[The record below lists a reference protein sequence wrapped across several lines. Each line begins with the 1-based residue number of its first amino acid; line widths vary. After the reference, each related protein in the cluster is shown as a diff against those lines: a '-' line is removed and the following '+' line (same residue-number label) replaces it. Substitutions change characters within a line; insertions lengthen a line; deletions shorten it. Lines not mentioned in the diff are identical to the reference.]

1 MTDEHKLMN
10 EIRIAVSPYCK
21 IFRINVGTGFTHD
34 GRYFDTGVPKG
45 FSDLFGVRI
54 SDGKAVFIEVKTK
67 KGRPSGYQTNFIKV
81 MQKSNAIAGICRSVD
96 DALKLIRE

>member
-21 IFRINVGTGFTHD
+21 IFRINVGTSFTYD

-96 DALKLIRE
+96 DALKLIKE